1 MAATLKTVEGGR
13 VTSMDDAAVR
23 WALSNQNGIIQGCET
38 TLSGN
43 TVTVQPGRIM
53 IYGRLVDITLTEIT
67 IPYTTTTQQGAVYV
81 EIQPE
86 NAQQPA
92 QIGVMSA
99 EGSVSLTQEDLMNGG
114 TTYQFP
120 LATFTVN
127 VNEVTGFTVSND
139 GYVPYTELV
148 EEIGNLTERVDQMGD
163 YVVSHNTQ
171 DSWIVRKWNSGF
183 CELWR
188 TVSVEGVNI
197 ETAAGNLYYSSD
209 LYDVAL
215 PFTMA
220 GYAFASLT
228 SGNSAIIVTQNSR
241 HYDKIQMR
249 FATGR
254 TMSNETFSIRCYIR
268 STWK

>member
-99 EGSVSLTQEDLMNGG
+99 EGYVSLTQEDLMNGG
-114 TTYQFP
+114 TTYQIA

-127 VNEVTGFTVSND
+127 ANTVSGFTVSDNMFI
-139 GYVPYTELV
+139 TAAALV
-148 EEIGNLTERVDQMGD
+148 EESGSNDTWNWMKYSDGNAIAWGAKEFTFGTAQGW
-163 YVVSHNTQ
+163 
-171 DSWIVRKWNSGF
+171 DS
-183 CELWR
+183 
-188 TVSVEGVNI
+188 TGVLKYAASTG
-197 ETAAGNLYYSSD
+197 TAF
-209 LYDVAL
+209 
-215 PFTMA
+215 PFT
-220 GYAFASLT
+220 FAKAPQVWLEKDSFENMDLLT
-228 SGNSAIIVTQNSR
+228 ISKAADTTTTPSMRIIAPGLSNNTSHTIGILAIG
-241 HYDKIQMR
+241 K
-249 FATGR
+249 
-254 TMSNETFSIRCYIR
+254 
-268 STWK
+268 WK